1 MKRKTVVITV
11 VILSCV
17 IFFGFMGAMILVGI
31 MGDVDNEFYS
41 GFSGFGPNV
50 AVVEI
55 YGAVYDSRSFVR
67 QIVRWTDDNS
77 VKAIVLDIN
86 SPGGASVS
94 FQEMYDAVLK
104 ARESGKIV
112 VASLGTVAASG
123 GYYVAC
129 AADRIV
135 ANPSTLTGSIGV
147 IMSFP
152 TAKKLLD
159 KIGLKWETVKSGDL
173 KDVGA
178 MDRGMTP
185 EEERMLQAVIDD
197 TYEQFVEAVAE
208 GRNRD
213 KEEIYPLADGS
224 IFTGRQAYNMG
235 LVDTLGTYYD
245 ALDIAGELSGIGP
258 KPDIVRER
266 KRKPGLF
273 DVLNQSLNLLERI
286 SGIENNQP
294 GLLYQYK

>member
-11 VILSCV
+11 VVLSCV
-17 IFFGFMGAMILVGI
+17 IFFGFMGVMILVGI
-31 MGDVDNEFYS
+31 MGDTDNGSFT

-86 SPGGASVS
+86 SPGGASAA
-94 FQEMYDAVLK
+94 FQEMYEAVLD
-104 ARESGKIV
+104 AREAGKIV
-112 VASLGTVAASG
+112 VASFGTVAASG

-129 AADRIV
+129 AADKIV
-135 ANPSTLTGSIGV
+135 SNPSTITGSIGV

-152 TAKKLLD
+152 TAKKLFD
-159 KIGLKWETVKSGDL
+159 KIGVKWETVKSGDL
-173 KDVGA
+173 KNVGT

-197 TYEQFVEAVAE
+197 TYEQFIEAVAE

-213 KEEIYPLADGS
+213 KEDIYPLADGS

-245 ALDIAGELSGIGP
+245 ALDLAGELSGIGP
-258 KPDIVRER
+258 NPDIVRER
-266 KRKPGLF
+266 KSKPGLF

-286 SGIENNQP
+286 SSIESEQQ
-294 GLLYQYK
+294 GLLYLYK